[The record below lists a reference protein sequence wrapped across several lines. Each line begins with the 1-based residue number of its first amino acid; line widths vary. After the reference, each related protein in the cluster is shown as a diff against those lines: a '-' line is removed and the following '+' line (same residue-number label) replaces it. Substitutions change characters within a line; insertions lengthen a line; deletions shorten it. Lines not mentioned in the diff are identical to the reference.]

1 MVGRAMAGEK
11 SPHIQIFTRRWCL
24 YCAAARRLFKK
35 LGVDFEEIKL
45 DGRPELRREV
55 SERAGGWPTVPM
67 IFIGPRFIGGYAEA
81 AALHRS
87 GALPGLLDDHEPRT
101 EVDCVV
107 EPHAHPNDS
116 RDQ

>member
-1 MVGRAMAGEK
+1 MAGEQP
-11 SPHIQIFTRRWCL
+11 PHVQIYTRRWCF

-35 LGVDFEEIKL
+35 LGVGFEEIKL
-45 DGRPELRREV
+45 GGRPELRREV

-67 IFIGPRFIGGYAEA
+67 IFIGPRFVGGYAEA

-87 GALPGLLDDHEPRT
+87 GALPWLLDDHEPLT
-101 EVDCVV
+101 EVGRVV
-107 EPHAHPNDS
+107 EPHAYPYDS